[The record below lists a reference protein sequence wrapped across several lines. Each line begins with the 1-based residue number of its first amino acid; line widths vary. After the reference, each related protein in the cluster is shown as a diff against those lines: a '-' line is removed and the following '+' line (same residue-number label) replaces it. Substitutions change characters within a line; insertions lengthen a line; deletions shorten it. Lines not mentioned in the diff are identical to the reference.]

1 MTLPRFAASSYDFT
15 EYVPARNWIGGAWRE
30 AAGTP
35 ASQPVPNPRWGRP
48 MSTVQLSGAADVDA
62 AVAAARAAFPAW
74 RDLPIRDRAQVLYR
88 TRELLMR
95 DLVELSW
102 LVSHENGKIYS
113 EAEAEVLKAIECLE
127 YGCSLPNLATGS
139 ELEVSR
145 GVTCGLT
152 YEPLGVVAGVVP
164 FNFPLMVPM
173 WMLPQALAG
182 GNAFILK
189 PSERVPLSAMRLAEL
204 FAEAGLPAGIFS
216 LVQGGRETV
225 EALCDHPGIEALGFV
240 GSTRVAR
247 AVYARACA
255 AGKRAL
261 CLGGAKNHL
270 ILVPDADPDVAV
282 ENIVAS
288 FTGCAGQRCMAA
300 SVLLAVGEPAE
311 IDPLLGRIAKRA
323 AAIRLGSEM
332 GPVATAAAA
341 ERITKA
347 IANAAANGA
356 RVVVDGRG
364 RLPDGA
370 EGAVGAERV
379 GPAAGWWVG
388 PTILDGVDPASEA
401 GCEEIFG
408 PVLSVVR
415 VATLDEALRIE
426 GANPYGNAA
435 TVYTTSGDVA
445 RRVMGSAE
453 AGMCG
458 VNVGVPVPREPF
470 GFGGWNDSC
479 FGHGNI
485 TGWDGYRFWTRQRK
499 ITTKWALQR
508 DANWMS

>member
-1 MTLPRFAASSYDFT
+1 MTLPHFPARSYDFT
-15 EYVPARNWIGGAWRE
+15 PDVEARNWIGGAWRDAE
-30 AAGTP
+30 GAAP
-35 ASQPVPNPRWGRP
+35 RQEVPNPRWGRP
-48 MSTVQLSGAADVDA
+48 MGRVQMSGAADVAA

-74 RDLPIRDRAQVLYR
+74 RATPIRERAQVLYR
-88 TRELLMR
+88 IRELLLR
-95 DLVELSW
+95 DRAELSW
-102 LVSHENGKIYS
+102 LISHENGKLLS
-113 EAEAEVLKAIECLE
+113 EGEAEVDKAVECLE
-127 YGCSLPNLATGS
+127 YGCSLPNLAAGNQ
-139 ELEVSR
+139 LEVSR
-145 GVTCGLT
+145 GVTCEVV

-173 WMLPQALAG
+173 WMIPQALVG
-182 GNAFILK
+182 GNAFLLK
-189 PSERVPLSAMRLAEL
+189 PSERVPLTTLRLAGI

-216 LVQGGRETV
+216 LVQGGQPVV
-225 EALCDHPGIEALGFV
+225 EAICDHPGIAAFGFV

-247 AVYARACA
+247 AVYARATA

-270 ILVPDADPDVAV
+270 ILVPDADPEVAV

-300 SVLLAVGEPAE
+300 SVLVAVGEV
-311 IDPLLGRIAKRA
+311 DPLLERIAQRA
-323 AAIRLGSEM
+323 AALRLGEEM
-332 GPVATAAAA
+332 GPVTTAAARDRIARAIGEA
-341 ERITKA
+341 EA
-347 IANAAANGA
+347 DGA

-364 RLPDGA
+364 RSGA
-370 EGAVGAERV
+370 EGGF
-379 GPAAGWWVG
+379 WIG
-388 PTILDGVDPASEA
+388 PTILDRVRPEMAA
-401 GCEEIFG
+401 AREEIFG

-415 VATLDEALRIE
+415 VDTLEQAIAIE
-426 GANPYGNAA
+426 NGNPYGNAS

-445 RRVMGSAE
+445 RRVMAEAE

-499 ITTKWALQR
+499 ITSKWSLQR